1 MSHIEAKKASF
12 VTTAVLAMAA
22 KNRDLYEE
30 ITREWRH
37 SQVIYIGVNE
47 RSLLVSNAKPRKSKG
62 TDLGAMHGKTY
73 FAIKNYGIDGM
84 YIPASKFIS
93 PYALRSFKF
102 TEGQLYEVSRS
113 EFLSRLAMEL
123 HI

>member
-1 MSHIEAKKASF
+1 MSHIHAKKASF

-22 KNRDLYEE
+22 KERDLYEA
-30 ITREWRH
+30 ITRDWRH
-37 SQVIYIGVNE
+37 SQVLYIGVNG
-47 RSLLVSNAKPRKSKG
+47 RSLLVSNAKPRKSQG

-73 FAIKNYGIDGM
+73 FTIKNYGIDGM

-102 TEGQLYEVSRS
+102 TEGDLYEVSRN
-113 EFLSRLAMEL
+113 EFLRRLAMEL

>member
-1 MSHIEAKKASF
+1 MSHIHAKLATPI
-12 VTTAVLAMAA
+12 TTAVLAMAA
-22 KNRDLYEE
+22 KNRDLYEA

-47 RSLLVSNAKPRKSKG
+47 RSLLVSNAKPRKSEG

-73 FAIKNYGIDGM
+73 FTLKNYGIGGM

-102 TEGQLYEVSRS
+102 TEGQLYEVSRN

>member
-1 MSHIEAKKASF
+1 MSHIEAKKATF

-22 KNRDLYEE
+22 KERDLYEA

-37 SQVIYIGVNE
+37 SQVIYIGING
-47 RSLLVSNAKPRKSKG
+47 RSLLVSNAKPRKCEG
-62 TDLGAMHGKTY
+62 TDLGALHGKGY
-73 FAIKNYGIDGM
+73 FSIKNYGVDGM

-93 PYALRSFKF
+93 RFSFNDFKF
-102 TEGQLYEVSRS
+102 TEGQLYEVSRN
-113 EFLSRLAMEL
+113 EFLNRLAMEL